1 MASIKIALLLMI
13 LIRVQLF
20 LGGNLRTWMDASFRT
35 NKLNFV
41 WSKAVHHLSDKALI
55 KRLKDE
61 LDKFDLLYL
70 SVKPANI
77 KNEKLV
83 LEEMDNKLIQ
93 LLEKYGLE
101 SAVFAYMKKYK
112 WRNEEEVKEEN
123 SVLSLKNFN
132 DPKLQKLWHVAR
144 NSRFSK
150 AALEVLHKELKDHEQ
165 KLKQYE
171 QKVQLFSEFNGN
183 TLTENSFE
191 MNDRLNR
198 ELKVN
203 NNDILDSYDKLH
215 QKVTQMSRKTFIDEK
230 VENLWHLALQN
241 SNLTASEME
250 SIRIELNHFD
260 KSLEKV
266 KYHDEELKRAKKE
279 QGKLGKSNIF
289 DEDNEK
295 ALSIVER
302 LCITECLDK
311 AVCKSYANLPE
322 CNR

>member
-77 KNEKLV
+77 KTRSWCWKRWTISLYNSSRS
-83 LEEMDNKLIQ
+83 M
-93 LLEKYGLE
+93 
-101 SAVFAYMKKYK
+101 KYK

-215 QKVTQMSRKTFIDEK
+215 QK
-230 VENLWHLALQN
+230 ALQN

-289 DEDNEK
+289 DEDVSSFEEENKRLILSEASFKSKKLVQNEK